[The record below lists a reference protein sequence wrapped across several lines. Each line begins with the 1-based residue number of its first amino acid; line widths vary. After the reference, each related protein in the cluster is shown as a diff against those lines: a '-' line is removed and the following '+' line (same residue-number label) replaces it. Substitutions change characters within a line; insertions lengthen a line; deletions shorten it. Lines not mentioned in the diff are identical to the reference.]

1 MASDTSIESHDEH
14 MQVLPLQSAEEII
27 MKPDTYKS
35 SISSLAS
42 LISSEEVVEVKERR
56 TQVPIKPDK
65 PMSLWSL
72 IKSAIGKDLTKLPL
86 PVNFSEPLS
95 FLQRLSEDYEYSSLL
110 DEAAKCKDSLEQIV
124 RVAAFTVSS
133 YASCAYR
140 TAKPFNPLLGE
151 TFEFD
156 R

>member
-1 MASDTSIESHDEH
+1 MASDTSIDSHDGH
-14 MQVLPLQSAEEII
+14 TQVLPLQSAEEII
-27 MKPDTYKS
+27 MKPDMYRS
-35 SISSLAS
+35 SISSLEN
-42 LISSEEVVEVKERR
+42 SEEVVEVKQRR

-95 FLQRLSEDYEYSSLL
+95 FLQRLSEDYEYSSML
-110 DEAAKCKDSLEQIV
+110 DEAAKCTDSLEQMI
-124 RVAAFTVSS
+124 RVAAFSVSS